1 MSTLRLSERGVPRG
15 RQAWAN
21 AGLAVTI
28 GCWAAVM
35 VAWFLDVITLPV
47 SGSRVD
53 ALLLAPPLLLA
64 LFWMLSSRPASATLR
79 YGTGLSA
86 VVAAVLLLTP
96 QVITDQTLAFALP
109 GAIVATWVVWKW
121 PAFGTVV
128 VLAITGTFGSLTA
141 YLTFPYY
148 RTMTVALVALLLA
161 AVLRLLVMRR
171 RGTLEVP
178 LSVIAILGYLA
189 LTLAQL
195 ALSDNRQTALHG
207 FELAPWAMCAMLVV
221 AYSQWSRDTHER
233 ILRALLLIA
242 VGVGGYAVL
251 RLIIGP
257 STVEREL
264 ASSGGALA
272 VYNFADGHLKLLGS
286 FPNGAD
292 LAHWTGLMLPFCA
305 SAALGLRGRARRLAI
320 AAVPLLAVALLG
332 AQSRAAGLA
341 ALVAALLVVTLHI
354 GARAF
359 VGLRLEYALI
369 AVLTLIIVGGGAY
382 VAAGG
387 ASSQANSGHSYASLL
402 AGPSHDASFA
412 DHEYKLNQAFRDLAG
427 HPFGYGLGTA
437 NPGFD
442 PPSVAPVPP
451 SSINQITGFV
461 VDNGYLKV
469 ALEQGFAIMVL
480 FAVGLVLLAGT
491 FVRGGLRIRDPMR
504 ATIVIGSLGVLVSLL
519 LMEMGAAVADGIPAV
534 AGWIVM
540 GLGLAQCVQRG
551 APAGQTV
558 AS

>member
-1 MSTLRLSERGVPRG
+1 MSTLRLSERGGPRG
-15 RQAWAN
+15 RQAWVSA
-21 AGLAVTI
+21 ALAATI

-35 VAWFLDVITLPV
+35 VAWFLDVITLPL
-47 SGSRVD
+47 SGSGVD
-53 ALLLAPPLLLA
+53 ALLVTPPLVLA
-64 LFWMLSSRPASATLR
+64 TTWALSSRPATAMLR
-79 YGTGLSA
+79 YATGLTA
-86 VVAAVLLLTP
+86 VLAAILLLTP
-96 QVITDQTLAFALP
+96 QVIGDQTLALGLP
-109 GAIVATWVVWKW
+109 GLLLATWVVWKR
-121 PAFGTVV
+121 PALGTVV
-128 VLAITGTFGSLTA
+128 VLAITGTFGSLSA

-148 RTMTVALVALLLA
+148 RTMTLTLAALLSA
-161 AVLRLLVMRR
+161 AVIRLLIARR
-171 RGTLEVP
+171 RGTLRLP
-178 LSVIAILGYLA
+178 LSVTAILGYL
-189 LTLAQL
+189 LISLAQL
-195 ALSDNRQTALHG
+195 ALAGNRQTALHG
-207 FELAPWAMCAMLVV
+207 FELAPWAMCAMLAV
-221 AYSQWSRDTHER
+221 AYSQWSRETHAR

-257 STVEREL
+257 STVEREM

-272 VYNFADGHLKLLGS
+272 IYNFADGHLKLLGS

-292 LAHWTGLMLPFCA
+292 LAHWTGLMLPFCV

-320 AAVPLLAVALLG
+320 VAVPLLAVALLG
-332 AQSRAAGLA
+332 AQSRASGLA

-369 AVLTLIIVGGGAY
+369 AVLTLVIVGGGAY

-437 NPGFD
+437 NPGFN

-504 ATIVIGSLGVLVSLL
+504 ATIVIGSFGVLVSLL

-540 GLGLAQCVQRG
+540 GLGLAQCVQRET
-551 APAGQTV
+551 PAGQTV
-558 AS
+558 DS

>member
-1 MSTLRLSERGVPRG
+1 
-15 RQAWAN
+15 
-21 AGLAVTI
+21 
-28 GCWAAVM
+28 M
-35 VAWFLDVITLPV
+35 VAWFVGAITLPV

-53 ALLLAPPLLLA
+53 VMLLAPPLLLA
-64 LFWMLSSRPASATLR
+64 LVWTLSSRPATATLR

-86 VVAAVLLLTP
+86 VVAAILLLTP
-96 QVITDQTLAFALP
+96 QVIADETLALALL
-109 GAIVATWVVWKW
+109 GVIAATWVVWKW

-161 AVLRLLVMRR
+161 AVIRLLVGRR

-178 LSVIAILGYLA
+178 LSVIAVLGYLTV
-189 LTLAQL
+189 TLAQL
-195 ALSDNRQTALHG
+195 VLSGNRQTALHG
-207 FELAPWAMCAMLVV
+207 FELAPWAMCAMLAV
-221 AYSQWSRDTHER
+221 AYSQWSRETHAR

-242 VGVGGYAVL
+242 VGVGAYAVL

-305 SAALGLRGRARRLAI
+305 SAALGLRGRTRRLAI
-320 AAVPLLAVALLG
+320 VAVPLLAVALLG
-332 AQSRAAGLA
+332 AQSRASGLA
-341 ALVAALLVVTLHI
+341 ALVAALLVVVLHI

-387 ASSQANSGHSYASLL
+387 ASSQASSGHSYASLL

-437 NPGFD
+437 NPGFN

-519 LMEMGAAVADGIPAV
+519 LMEMGAAAADGIPAV